1 MLIEEYIT
9 YLSQVRRYS
18 PRTKEI
24 YSDILNE
31 FSSFSEGDLLES
43 LTPSVIRSYEVYLLD
58 KKKEDPRTVNLHLS
72 VLSGFCRYLMKDGR
86 LKANPARLVSRPKT
100 EKRLPVFYREDSMR
114 DYFEMTSHDASE
126 ETLSLITGGDKVSK
140 ELYSRRLSRLVIS
153 ILYSTGIRRS
163 ELVGLSVGNVDLS
176 RRVMRVK
183 GKGDKTREIPLVP
196 SLCKE
201 ISLYL
206 QSVESMEGRSR
217 TASDPLLVTPGGN
230 KLYPVFVDR
239 VVKSELGKVA
249 GITGVARTLFSGR
262 DAGLHTQFHRE
273 TENSL
278 C

>member
-100 EKRLPVFYREDSMR
+100 EKRLPV
-114 DYFEMTSHDASE
+114 
-126 ETLSLITGGDKVSK
+126 
-140 ELYSRRLSRLVIS
+140 
-153 ILYSTGIRRS
+153 STGRTRCGII
-163 ELVGLSVGNVDLS
+163 S
-176 RRVMRVK
+176 R
-183 GKGDKTREIPLVP
+183 
-196 SLCKE
+196 
-201 ISLYL
+201 
-206 QSVESMEGRSR
+206 
-217 TASDPLLVTPGGN
+217 
-230 KLYPVFVDR
+230 
-239 VVKSELGKVA
+239 
-249 GITGVARTLFSGR
+249 
-262 DAGLHTQFHRE
+262 
-273 TENSL
+273 
-278 C
+278 